1 MPAAKRLPFTGRNA
15 LCANNRA
22 KRDKCHTLYATDES
36 YCLCGYTLLPTGES
50 KSLGGCSL
58 NRNAIKLKS
67 KVGGYTLDH
76 RRNMRQQ
83 LRSLC
88 HYGYVDI
95 AYYIASCRQ

>member
-1 MPAAKRLPFTGRNA
+1 MPATKRLPFTGRNA

-58 NRNAIKLKS
+58 NRNAINLKS
-67 KVGGYTLDH
+67 KVMLTSISVPAIH
-76 RRNMRQQ
+76 
-83 LRSLC
+83 
-88 HYGYVDI
+88 
-95 AYYIASCRQ
+95 